1 MAKEVKVNME
11 RVRNELRKAQSKAD
25 KRGMKW
31 WKPKEG
37 ENIIRILPPWS
48 ADGMFAKE
56 AGYHYGVS
64 QDATYAC
71 PKVCKGLPCP
81 VCETVSDLFRSK
93 RSEDM
98 TLAKRIGVK
107 TRYFYNILD
116 RVAKDKVVY
125 VFGSGSMVYE
135 KVLGIF
141 ADKDYGDVTEI
152 TTGYDLKIMKS
163 GEGLDTSY
171 EVRPVKNSSAV
182 MNWETKKKAMVDL
195 DAIVEADLLPYKK
208 LKAILEGTADS
219 ESDAAGEDDA
229 EETEEKEEEAEE
241 AKPVKSAPKKV
252 APKAEEED
260 EEKEEAEES
269 EEKEESEDEPK
280 DDEEKDEE
288 SEEKEEPKEE
298 SEEEPEDV
306 KKALAHLK
314 TLRRPKK

>member
-1 MAKEVKVNME
+1 MSKEVKVNME
-11 RVRNELRKAQSKAD
+11 RVRSELSKAQSKAD

-31 WKPKEG
+31 WKPKDG

-64 QDATYAC
+64 QDASYAC

-81 VCETVSDLFRSK
+81 ICETVTDLFKSK

-98 TLAKRIGVK
+98 ALAKRISVK

-141 ADKDYGDVTEI
+141 ADKDYGDVTDVAN
-152 TTGYDLKIMKS
+152 GYDLKVIRS

-171 EVRPVKNSSAV
+171 EVRPVKNSSPV
-182 MNWETKKKAMVDL
+182 LNWETKKKTMVDL

-208 LKAILEGTADS
+208 LKAILEGTS
-219 ESDAAGEDDA
+219 ETEDEA
-229 EETEEKEEEAEE
+229 SEEKEEETEE
-241 AKPVKSAPKKV
+241 VEET
-252 APKAEEED
+252 EEEVKPKTVAKKTVAKKPEP
-260 EEKEEAEES
+260 EEVEETE
-269 EEKEESEDEPK
+269 EESEDEPK
-280 DDEEKDEE
+280 DEKEEEAEETEEE
-288 SEEKEEPKEE
+288 SEEKEEKAEKE
-298 SEEEPEDV
+298 EEEPEDV
-306 KKALAHLK
+306 QKALAHLK
-314 TLRRPKK
+314 TLRKKK